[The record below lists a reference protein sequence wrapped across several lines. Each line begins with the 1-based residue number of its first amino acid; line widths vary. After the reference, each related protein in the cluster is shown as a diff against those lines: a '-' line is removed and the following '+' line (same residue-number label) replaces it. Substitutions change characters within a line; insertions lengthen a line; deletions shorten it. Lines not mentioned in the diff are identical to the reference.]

1 MLCMST
7 SAPRQCISLQAGPA
21 PVLGPYSA
29 IGRFWLT
36 CGAPT
41 ALAAGSAVSYCTR
54 NTTLRPCCPKCP
66 RTASTGRAGGRTSA
80 SASACASAAA
90 VCWETLP
97 AIPACI
103 RRTSVKRSRS
113 ASPRK
118 RLGRVVEGR
127 EQDHGTEPHRQ
138 ARPRTGHRVCAGSVV
153 LFRRRAALPRPSMH
167 DKRPGRGGGLLGWI
181 FFNLTIFWRYV
192 VNRN

>member
-1 MLCMST
+1 MPM
-7 SAPRQCISLQAGPA
+7 
-21 PVLGPYSA
+21 VLDLYSA
-29 IGRFWLT
+29 IGQFWLT

-41 ALAAGSAVSYCTR
+41 ALAAGSSAASYCPWN
-54 NTTLRPCCPKCP
+54 NTVLSCCPKCP
-66 RTASTGRAGGRTSA
+66 RTASTGRAGGRPSA

-90 VCWETLP
+90 VCWATLP
-97 AIPACI
+97 AIPACT
-103 RRTSVKRSRS
+103 RRTSVTRS

-118 RLGRVVEGR
+118 RLGRVVEGC

-138 ARPRTGHRVCAGSVV
+138 ARPRTGHRVCAGSVA